1 MLNKPEEITNKMNI
15 IFHITHRQQWEKAK
29 QIQAYRGDTLETE
42 GFIHCSTQQQLI
54 KVANKFFFGQKELMI
69 LCIDSDRVQS
79 EVKYEEADGDSFPH
93 IYGPLNIDAVFKVIE
108 FESGENGKFELPG
121 EMSKIK

>member
-1 MLNKPEEITNKMNI
+1 MNI
-15 IFHITHRQQWEKAK
+15 ILHITHRQQWEEAK

-42 GFIHCSTQQQLI
+42 GFIHCSTHQQLI

>member
-1 MLNKPEEITNKMNI
+1 MNI
-15 IFHITHRQQWEKAK
+15 ILHITHRKQWEEAK

-54 KVANKFFFGQKELMI
+54 KVANKFFFGQKELII

-93 IYGPLNIDAVFKVIE
+93 IYGPLNVDAVFKVIE
-108 FESGENGKFELPG
+108 FESGEDGKFELPG
-121 EMSKIK
+121 ELKDLI